1 MLASGVYC
9 IHRDRRNG
17 SSMKASGIQG
27 EEREVAQA
35 QTCLWLGNLFY
46 LILDISVL
54 VLLVALRK
62 INLEFYIDIH
72 AHSTMMNGFMYGN
85 IFEDEERFQR
95 QAVFPKLLCQN
106 AEDFSYSSTSFN
118 RDAVKAGTG
127 RRFLGGLLND
137 TSYCYT
143 LEVSFYSYILG
154 GTAAAVPYTEEAYM
168 KLGRN
173 VARTFLDYYRLNS
186 LVEGPLAPTPKTRKD
201 NVPSYKC
208 TAQRGPGNS
217 HAGAKPEKRSQAH
230 LKDPSLSMH

>member
-1 MLASGVYC
+1 AAHLSP
-9 IHRDRRNG
+9 
-17 SSMKASGIQG
+17 
-27 EEREVAQA
+27 
-35 QTCLWLGNLFY
+35 
-46 LILDISVL
+46 SVL
-54 VLLVALRK
+54 CVSVCRCSLMGFDLNRHWANPSPWAHPTLHGVKELIIDMYNNPK

-154 GTAAAVPYTEEAYM
+154 GTASAVPYTEEACI
-168 KLGRN
+168 L
-173 VARTFLDYYRLNS
+173 L
-186 LVEGPLAPTPKTRKD
+186 
-201 NVPSYKC
+201 
-208 TAQRGPGNS
+208 
-217 HAGAKPEKRSQAH
+217 
-230 LKDPSLSMH
+230 